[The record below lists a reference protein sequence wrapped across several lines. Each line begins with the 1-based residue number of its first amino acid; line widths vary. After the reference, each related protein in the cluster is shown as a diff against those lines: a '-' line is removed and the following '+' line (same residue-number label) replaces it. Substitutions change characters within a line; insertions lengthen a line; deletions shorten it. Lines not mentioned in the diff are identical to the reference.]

1 MANNIVIINVSQTQA
16 PAPSTLQQT
25 GAIVS
30 VGATNGAASTL
41 TLVPSLTSSTALID
55 GSEPT
60 TSLVFSTNLVTV
72 TLGQPHGI
80 PTGDTVAI
88 TVSGVTP
95 AGFNGPFTGTATGA
109 NTLTYPL
116 AASPGTATVQ
126 GIVTLG
132 DVPELVAMLTT
143 FFAQGTNVSV
153 NILELGA
160 LDTIDAITALNAW
173 IVANPLTVYSFL
185 VPAEFAAQAS
195 FVTLVKNYAATT
207 SLTYFFITAS
217 STNYTS
223 FAAQKSC
230 FVMVPAPTIP
240 VTEFTTAGP
249 FFVTLAYA
257 PSLISQVTPT
267 AFSILYGVTAYPLKG
282 NAALIQAFKAAG
294 ANFVDTGSEG
304 GVSNTLIK
312 WGTTMDLHDFTYWYS
327 VDWMQINQHLALAN
341 EIINGSNNPLAP
353 LYYNQNGIN
362 RLQARAQQ
370 VAASAVS
377 YGLAQSPILV
387 GAVSFAAYN
396 AANPNDYS
404 TGTYNGLSLTYT
416 PNRGFIAIT
425 MNINVTNFLA

>member
-1 MANNIVIINVSQTQA
+1 MSNNIVIVNVSQTQA

-25 GAIVS
+25 GAMVS
-30 VGATNGAASTL
+30 VGATTAAAGTL
-41 TLVPSLTSSTALID
+41 TLVPSLSSSTALIA
-55 GSEPT
+55 GTET
-60 TSLVFSTNLVTV
+60 TTNIVWASSVVTV
-72 TLGQPHGI
+72 TTATPHGI
-80 PTGDTVAI
+80 PTGDNVAI
-88 TVSGVTP
+88 TVSAVVPTGY
-95 AGFNGPFTGTATGA
+95 NGSYTGTSTGT

-116 AASPGTATVQ
+116 VTSPGTVTTQ

-143 FFAQGTNVSV
+143 FFAQGSAVSV
-153 NILELGA
+153 EILELGA

-195 FVTLVKNYAATT
+195 FVTMVGNYTSTT
-207 SLTYFFITAS
+207 AQTYFFITAS
-217 STNYTS
+217 SSNYTS
-223 FAAQKSC
+223 FASLKDC
-230 FVMVPAPTIP
+230 FVVVPAPTIP
-240 VTEFTTAGP
+240 VTEFTAAGP
-249 FFVTLAYA
+249 FYVTLAYA

-282 NAALIQAFKAAG
+282 NAALIQAFKTAG

-304 GVSNTLIK
+304 GISNTLIK

-327 VDWMQINQHLALAN
+327 VDWMQINMHLALAN

-370 VAASAVS
+370 VAQSAVS
-377 YGLAQSPILV
+377 YGLAQSPIAV
-387 GAVSFAAYN
+387 GAIAFTVYN

-416 PNRGFIAIT
+416 PNRGFISIT